1 MILEAN
7 ERGSGAEL
15 ARHLLNPRDNDH
27 VTVHAIDGF
36 ISDNLFGAFDEAE
49 VISSATQCQKYLFSL
64 SLNPPP
70 GPQVPV
76 DVFEDTI
83 VAVEQK
89 LGLTGQPRA
98 IVFHEKLGR
107 RHAHVVWSRI
117 DAGQMKAIK
126 LSHYKR
132 KLMDISR
139 ELYRTHEWDMPE
151 GFKDHDARD
160 PQNYSRQEAG
170 QAKRAKVDPK
180 AQKELFQRCWVGS
193 DSRSAFA
200 AALWQE
206 GYILA
211 RGARRGFVAVD
222 AHGKIWSLSR
232 WCGVKPAD
240 LRARLGSEDQL
251 CSVEQAISAFAEL
264 ETRSNAKLS
273 AKPNAEYDHRLAT
286 LVHRQRKERAAL
298 SDELEKRRLSDL
310 KALQAQLPRGVKAM
324 WMRVTG
330 RYQSMMTELA
340 KEAETTA
347 TRART
352 AEQVLIDRHLS
363 ERRALDPEFTQTDIL
378 ADLMASFDTA
388 SCPDPRQHL
397 VLPPDDIP
405 FTTQQLLQQ
414 PDLILGHISHKKARF
429 TRTDVLRELAR
440 RIPDP
445 MALKSAADTAIASK
459 DLIGL
464 ESGGESEFTT
474 KEYRASEIV
483 LDAAATGLSKSGG
496 FAVGP
501 SHTKRAIRDQNSDM
515 HARFGGQLSD
525 EQRDA
530 LNHIL
535 GDSQLSCVVGL
546 AGSGKSTMLKT
557 ARDAWA
563 KQGVIVHGAALS
575 GKAAAGLQAA
585 SGIASRTLASLEASW
600 KNGYEPVARGDVVVV
615 DEAGMVGTRQMTRVT
630 TKLQSIGAKLVLIG
644 DPDQLQPVEAGTPF
658 RHLINAHGATRL
670 TEIHRQRV
678 DWQRKASRDLA
689 EGNIHAAVERYV
701 KHGAVTQ
708 AWNHATALPS
718 LVEDYVADVELT
730 GPDTSRLAFTHRR
743 KDVFALNQAIR
754 GALRSSGAPEPEIL
768 YHTDT
773 GPRAFAKADRIV
785 FTRNDRNLGV
795 KNGMLGTVTSARHNE
810 ITVVLDADGGKR
822 QKVTFDPKHYPAFD
836 HGYAVTIHKS
846 QGATVDRS
854 FVLASRTMDAPLTY
868 VAMTR
873 HRDDMSLYI
882 DEQDQPKWARG
893 QTVASKP
900 TPHRRDQGP
909 RR

>member
-1 MILEAN
+1 MILEGN
-7 ERGSGAEL
+7 ERGFGAEL

-27 VTVHAIDGF
+27 VTVHAIEGF
-36 ISDNLFGAFDEAE
+36 VADDLFGAFDEAE
-49 VISSATQCQKYLFSL
+49 MVSSATQCQKYLFSL

-83 VAVEQK
+83 AAVEQK
-89 LGLTGQPRA
+89 LGLIGQPRA

-139 ELYRTHEWDMPE
+139 ELYRRHEWDMPE

-160 PQNYSRQEAG
+160 PLNHSRQEAG

-180 AQKELFQRCWVGS
+180 AQKEMFRRCWAVS

-206 GYILA
+206 GYVLA
-211 RGARRGFVAVD
+211 RGARRGFVGVD
-222 AHGKIWSLSR
+222 ANGKIWSLSR

-240 LRARLGSEDQL
+240 LRARFGSEDRL
-251 CSVEQAISAFAEL
+251 WPVEQAISAFAEL
-264 ETRSNAKLS
+264 EAQSTTKSSSKSNA
-273 AKPNAEYDHRLAT
+273 EFERRLAM
-286 LVHRQRKERAAL
+286 LVQRQREERAAL
-298 SDELEKRRLSDL
+298 RDEQEKRRLSDL
-310 KALQAQLPRGVKAM
+310 KALQTRLPRGVKAI

-330 RYQSMMTELA
+330 RYQALVAELT
-340 KEAETTA
+340 KESKIATA
-347 TRART
+347 HDHD
-352 AEQVLIDRHLS
+352 EQQTLIDRHLS
-363 ERRALDPEFTQTDIL
+363 ERHALDQEITQPDIL

-388 SCPDPRQHL
+388 SHPDLRQHL

-405 FTTQQLLQQ
+405 FTSQQLLQQ

-429 TRTDVLRELAR
+429 TRTDVLRELAK

-445 MALKSAADTAIASK
+445 LALKSAADTAMASE
-459 DLIGL
+459 DLIRL
-464 ESGGESEFTT
+464 ENADKAKFTT
-474 KEYRASEIV
+474 KDYQVSEIA
-483 LDAAATGLSKSGG
+483 LDACAAALSKSGR
-496 FAVGP
+496 FAVDP
-501 SHTKRAIRDQNSDM
+501 SHINRAMRNQDAEM
-515 HARFGGQLSD
+515 HARFGGRLSE
-525 EQRDA
+525 EQREA
-530 LNHIL
+530 LHHIL

-557 ARDAWA
+557 ARDAWI
-563 KQGVIVHGAALS
+563 KQGVTVHGAALA
-575 GKAAAGLQAA
+575 GKAAAGLQSA

-600 KNGYEPVARGDVVVV
+600 KNGYEPVARGDVVIV
-615 DEAGMVGTRQMTRVT
+615 DEAGMVGTRQTMRVA

-644 DPDQLQPVEAGTPF
+644 DPDQLQPIEAGTPF
-658 RHLINAHGATRL
+658 RRLIDAHEAIRL
-670 TEIHRQRV
+670 SEIHRQRV

-689 EGNIHAAVERYV
+689 EGNIHAAVERYA
-701 KHGAVTQ
+701 KHGAVSQ
-708 AWNHATALPS
+708 NWSHATALAS
-718 LVEDYVADVELT
+718 LVEDYAADVELR
-730 GPDTSRLAFTHRR
+730 GPETARLAFAHRR
-743 KDVFALNQAIR
+743 KDVYALNQAIR
-754 GALRSSGAPEPEIL
+754 GALRSSSTPEPDTL
-768 YHTDT
+768 YDTDT

-785 FTRNDRNLGV
+785 FTHNDKSLGV

-810 ITVVLDADGGKR
+810 ITVVLDADSGKR

-854 FVLASRTMDAPLTY
+854 FVLASRTMDASLSY

-882 DEQDQPKWARG
+882 DEQDHPKWARC
-893 QTVASKP
+893 QTAASRP
-900 TPHRRDQGP
+900 TPYLRNQGP
-909 RR
+909 MR